1 MDTGTF
7 PTSGQFFLY
16 IVFSMKLYKSHVI
29 DIIHVV
35 EVPVVSV
42 YFSERTYFKLG
53 YYASK
58 AEMSIPKLVQTIVEQ
73 WLKARETERG
83 IPWLREHIE

>member
-1 MDTGTF
+1 
-7 PTSGQFFLY
+7 
-16 IVFSMKLYKSHVI
+16 MKLYKSHVI

-58 AEMSIPKLVQTIVEQ
+58 AEMSIPKLVQTIVEE
-73 WLKARETERG
+73 WLRKAERMREM
-83 IPWLREHIE
+83 PWLREHIE

>member
-1 MDTGTF
+1 
-7 PTSGQFFLY
+7 
-16 IVFSMKLYKSHVI
+16 MKLYKTHVI
-29 DIIHVV
+29 DIIYVV

-42 YFSERTYFKLG
+42 YFSERTYFKLS

-58 AEMSIPKLVQTIVEQ
+58 AEMTIPKLVQTIVEQ
-73 WLKARETERG
+73 WLKAKETESG